1 MPRKDVQVHFGVNYE
16 TSLKDD
22 KDDSTRR
29 QMLCHRVVKMN
40 ELDQAQKDKYCK
52 IPLL

>member
-22 KDDSTRR
+22 KDDLNRETDAMS
-29 QMLCHRVVKMN
+29 
-40 ELDQAQKDKYCK
+40 
-52 IPLL
+52 